1 MATYIDNTINESLGL
16 EETVVSGQTVS
27 APDDILRKYGI
38 IQEIMQQS
46 EDTDVLLEAKRKI
59 QENCTPEETLE
70 FQCIR

>member
-16 EETVVSGQTVS
+16 EETSVSGQTVS

-59 QENCTPEETLE
+59 N
-70 FQCIR
+70 